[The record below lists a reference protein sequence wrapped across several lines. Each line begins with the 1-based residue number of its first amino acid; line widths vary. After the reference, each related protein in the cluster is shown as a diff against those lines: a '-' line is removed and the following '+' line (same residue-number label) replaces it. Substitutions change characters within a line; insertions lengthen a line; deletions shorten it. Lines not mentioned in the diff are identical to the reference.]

1 MIRIA
6 GALALVLGFAISAQA
21 QGGRAAGEQVASLLN
36 YSGGGGAGFGGGGAG
51 VSNFHTL
58 PHTPPAHFVVAT
70 LAGNANDF
78 VPSTFVPYKIAVAE
92 GRLIV
97 SATPESLGQFARDCD
112 ATTRTK
118 AKLELVQD
126 HYGYPVVRRR

>member
-1 MIRIA
+1 VIRIA
-6 GALALVLGFAISAQA
+6 GAVALVLGFAVSAQA
-21 QGGRAAGEQVASLLN
+21 QGARAGGAQVASLLN
-36 YSGGGGAGFGGGGAG
+36 YSGGGGAGFGGGGTG
-51 VSNFHTL
+51 VSNFHIL
-58 PHTPPAHFVVAT
+58 AHIPPAHFVGAT
-70 LAGNANDF
+70 LTGDAHGF

-92 GRLIV
+92 GRLLV